1 MIYGMANL
9 KVIKVEVQDRGFTED
24 ECENIVAMIKAQL
37 PNRQLDIS
45 VA

>member
-1 MIYGMANL
+1 MTNL
-9 KVIKVEVQDRGFTED
+9 KVIKVVAKDRGFTKD
-24 ECENIVAMIKAQL
+24 ECENIVAMIKAEL